1 MQSKST
7 ISYCIRLGILY
18 LFLFSS
24 LLGCQK
30 IDMQPIVKIDL
41 QVAYQQLKSRL
52 SAQQISTLNWHAGQ
66 HNIFNKN
73 DGTKYN
79 LYIIASKKKDNYL
92 IYADYKGHEVIRFID
107 LSSNTGL
114 STFAGNVVI
123 RSETGAI

>member
-1 MQSKST
+1 
-7 ISYCIRLGILY
+7 
-18 LFLFSS
+18 
-24 LLGCQK
+24 
-30 IDMQPIVKIDL
+30 MQPIVKIDL

-92 IYADYKGHEVIRFID
+92 I
-107 LSSNTGL
+107 
-114 STFAGNVVI
+114 
-123 RSETGAI
+123 